1 MMNCN
6 EIEEVIKELLPLL
19 KKYNT
24 GDMSYYIDQLSTS
37 LDILNSNIS
46 ITEKNQELYK
56 IGKKL
61 FPARGGLTDFNVWV
75 EDGEERISINKP
87 IDDLTDKLWNL
98 IK

>member
-6 EIEEVIKELLPLL
+6 EKEEVIKELHPLL

-24 GDMSYYIDQLSTS
+24 GDMSYYIDQLSTV

-61 FPARGGLTDFNVWV
+61 FPTRGGLTDYTEWV
-75 EDGEERISINKP
+75 EDVDVRISINKP
-87 IDDLTDKLWNL
+87 FDVLHDE
-98 IK
+98 

>member
-1 MMNCN
+1 MNCN

-24 GDMSYYIDQLSTS
+24 GDMSYYIDQLSTV

-61 FPARGGLTDFNVWV
+61 FPARGGLTD
-75 EDGEERISINKP
+75 GEERISINKP

>member
-24 GDMSYYIDQLSTS
+24 GDMSYYIDQLSTV

-61 FPARGGLTDFNVWV
+61 FPARGGLTDEQKPPFSGAGLRH
-75 EDGEERISINKP
+75 DGR
-87 IDDLTDKLWNL
+87 LF
-98 IK
+98 

>member
-24 GDMSYYIDQLSTS
+24 GDMSYYIDQLSTV

-46 ITEKNQELYK
+46 ITEKNKELYK
-56 IGKKL
+56 IGKKV
-61 FPARGGLTDFNVWV
+61 FPARGGLT
-75 EDGEERISINKP
+75 
-87 IDDLTDKLWNL
+87 
-98 IK
+98 